1 MRQPSQFGRRLP
13 SAAVAG
19 VWLYH
24 GLWCK
29 LLGRCP
35 EQADVVASVP
45 GLRGARAKA
54 ILLGIGVVE
63 TVLAVWVVSG
73 RRPRA
78 AAAVGTALVAGM
90 NAGGLTFGREHIPG
104 VKSMVAENAA
114 FLGLAWLAAE
124 QDARSTDD

>member
-1 MRQPSQFGRRLP
+1 VQRQFGRRFA

-35 EQADVVASVP
+35 EQADVVAAVP
-45 GLRGARAKA
+45 WLGGKAAKRV
-54 ILLGIGVVE
+54 LLGIGVVE

-73 RRPRA
+73 RRPRGA
-78 AAAVGTALVAGM
+78 AAIGTALVAGM
-90 NAGGLTFGREHIPG
+90 NAGGLTFGRRHIRAP
-104 VKSMVAENAA
+104 KTMVAENVA
-114 FLGLAWLAAE
+114 FLALAWLAAE
-124 QDARSTDD
+124 EDARA

>member
-1 MRQPSQFGRRLP
+1 MKRNFGRRFP
-13 SAAVAG
+13 AAAVAG

-35 EQADVVASVP
+35 EQADVVAAVP
-45 GLRGARAKA
+45 GLRGNRAKA
-54 ILLGIGVVE
+54 VLVGIGAVE

-78 AAAVGTALVAGM
+78 AAAAGTALVAGM
-90 NAGGLTFGREHIPG
+90 NAGGLVFGRRHIPA
-104 VKSMVAENAA
+104 VKTMLAENAG
-114 FLGLAWLAAE
+114 FLAVAWLAAE
-124 QDARSTDD
+124 QDARAPES